1 MKLLGNHLL
10 FGLLFLCGLVSV
22 QAQTTTSG
30 TTAEKRKPTNY
41 VLSTSARGLK
51 SGEYGTF
58 PITAQGTVA
67 LIGWQMGLRY
77 NTDMLEFVG
86 VSVGDLEGIKPE
98 SFGLTKVNEGEI
110 RALWIAKINDA
121 SDHLQQG
128 QHLFYLTFRA
138 KKTVADVSSLLKI
151 DDAVLWS
158 EGYGSDGVQ
167 TVRFSLRGDQATTTT
182 TSSKEGNWSVLCS
195 PNPAADYFNLNFD
208 LKTAGEFQLRV
219 FDDFGR
225 QVYFKNLNLDAG
237 AQALKITEIS
247 QWAAGVYHWDL
258 KGAANLKAEGHL
270 VKL

>member
-1 MKLLGNHLL
+1 MKLRENFLL
-10 FGLLFLCGLVSV
+10 FGCFFWWSIIAV
-22 QAQTTTSG
+22 QAQTTPSG
-30 TTAEKRKPTNY
+30 TPSVTKKPANY
-41 VLSTSARGLK
+41 VVSTPSRALR

-58 PITAQGTVA
+58 PITAQGTEA

-121 SDHLQQG
+121 SDHLKQG

-138 KKTVADVSSLLKI
+138 KKTVADVSSLLTI
-151 DDAVLWS
+151 DHNVLFS

-167 TVRFSLRGDQATTTT
+167 TVRFSWQGEPTPSNIQPAA
-182 TSSKEGNWSVLCS
+182 EGSLKVLCK
-195 PNPAADYFNLNFD
+195 PNPATDYFNLDFN
-208 LKTAGEFQLRV
+208 LKTAAEFQLSIY
-219 FDDFGR
+219 DAFGR
-225 QVYFKNLNLDAG
+225 RMYFKNLNLEAG
-237 AQALKITEIS
+237 AQSLKIAEIS

-258 KGAANLKAEGHL
+258 KGDQKLHTEGHV
-270 VKL
+270 VKQ